1 MAKAF
6 GTANRQV
13 EDLRRRAR
21 ELGIDP
27 WDILLFFAQG
37 DYKALGYDS
46 PYVSKYTTT
55 GKEYQDLLISPELRQ
70 KSAADAAQY
79 IHAKR
84 KAVEMELES
93 NEDKPKTLIVNLG
106 KAQEPPKETSDA
118 PVPNPSL

>member
-13 EDLRRRAR
+13 EDLRRRAK

-27 WDILLFFAQG
+27 WDILLYFAQG
-37 DYKALGYDS
+37 DYKALGYQS
-46 PYVSKYTTT
+46 PYVTKYTNT
-55 GKEYQDLLISPELRQ
+55 GKEYEDLLISPELRQ

-84 KAVEMELES
+84 KAVEMEIES
-93 NEDKPKTLIVNLG
+93 TEEKPKTLIVNLG
-106 KAQEPPKETSDA
+106 KAQEPPKELTDA
-118 PVPNPSL
+118 PATNPSV